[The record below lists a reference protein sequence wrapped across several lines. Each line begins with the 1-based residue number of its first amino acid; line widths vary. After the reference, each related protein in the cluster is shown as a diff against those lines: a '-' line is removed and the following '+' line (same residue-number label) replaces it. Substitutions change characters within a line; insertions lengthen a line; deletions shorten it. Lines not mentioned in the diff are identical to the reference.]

1 MKDYI
6 SSNKNMKPGNEGSSL
21 VIALF
26 FFMLCALICAGVLYV
41 ANSSIFGVSKG
52 FNADDIPEFTEPAP
66 IPTPNPT
73 PEIDPA
79 YQAESKAI
87 NYVYDTLAYEFDG
100 LFNTVPYGGEYNIL
114 HVKDHGSLSYEL
126 MSYINAYFGTVYRQ
140 SSNKY
145 FNLSE
150 LNESDQYYVEVDANG
165 DMLPKEFKITVSG
178 IDLKLLIDLDGT
190 NTSKYNTVLKFNAV
204 YFKVSVWDE
213 SSGCTY
219 VREYSNSYNEGLFY
233 LKWVGAG
240 SGLPKR
246 FVIKNY
252 SW

>member
-1 MKDYI
+1 MKNYI
-6 SSNKNMKPGNEGSSL
+6 KAKIDMKTGSEGSSL
-21 VIALF
+21 AIALF
-26 FFMLCALICAGVLYV
+26 FFMLCALICAGILFV
-41 ANSSIFGVSKG
+41 ANSSIFGVSKN

-79 YQAESKAI
+79 YQAESEAI

-100 LFNTVPYGGEYNIL
+100 MFNAVPYGVDYSIL
-114 HVKDHGSLSYEL
+114 HAKNHGSLSYEI
-126 MSYINAYFGTVYRQ
+126 MSYVNAYFGVVYRE
-140 SSNKY
+140 SGNKY
-145 FNLSE
+145 LQLSE
-150 LNESDQYYVEVDANG
+150 KTDSDIYFVDVDATG
-165 DMLPKEFKITVSG
+165 EMQPKEFKITVSG
-178 IDLKLLIDLDGT
+178 IDLKVVIDLDGT
-190 NTSKYNTVLKFNAV
+190 ATSKYNTILKFNKV

-219 VREYSNSYNEGLFY
+219 VREYSNSYDDGLFY

-246 FVIKNY
+246 FVIKNHN
-252 SW
+252 W